1 MVPAGSGCENAVRKK
16 GLKGHMVFPS
26 PFTVSNSGVGFWK
39 VFIFGFAFA
48 SHRVVGFWKV
58 RLGKLSGQKKLKRHM
73 VFPPLGFWKV
83 LVLGLFVASP

>member
-39 VFIFGFAFA
+39 VLA
-48 SHRVVGFWKV
+48 
-58 RLGKLSGQKKLKRHM
+58 
-73 VFPPLGFWKV
+73 
-83 LVLGLFVASP
+83 LGLFLPLIGL